1 MSQNFTADHVWA
13 LAVIADRMN
22 GGYNK
27 NPVGH
32 WDNETDKWVEDKPA
46 NKTMVKQWLRDESMV
61 PTAEDIKQGQECRS
75 YFKSFVMK
83 ELSGKINDFERT
95 ALKVS
100 AKDHFGGRDMLEFA
114 IISCLPQA
122 MRKDQERNDI
132 QREIFGSTQLAG
144 QVGDKIHAEVTVVKS
159 HYSQNYDKYRVTA
172 QLGDSYIDFWFAQEC
187 QAGEKITIKG
197 KIKTQRADKTTQ
209 LNYVKKM

>member
-1 MSQNFTADHVWA
+1 MNFTADHVWA

-46 NKTMVKQWLRDESMV
+46 NKAMVKQWLREESV
-61 PTAEDIKQGQECRS
+61 TPTEEDIEQGQECRA
-75 YFKSFVMK
+75 YFKGFVMK

-100 AKDHFGGRDMLEFA
+100 AKDHFGSKDMLEFA

-122 MRKDQERNDI
+122 MRKDKDRADMS
-132 QREIFGSTQLAG
+132 REIFSSTQLAG
-144 QVGDKIHAEVTVVKS
+144 QVGDKVQGEVTIMKC
-159 HYSQNYDKYRVTA
+159 HYSQNYEKFRVTA
-172 QLGDSYIDFWFAQEC
+172 QLGDSFIDFWYSKEC
-187 QAGEKITIKG
+187 QVGDTMSIKG

-209 LNYVKKM
+209 LNYVKKS